1 MKKIKVIVALASASL
16 LAACSASS
24 ATPSDSSVAPSVN
37 PSSTAEEAPADVLTK
52 EDAKKKLEEYSAHT
66 QEQTF
71 TMPRKLSY
79 SSQAVMET
87 KGVSS
92 TMLST
97 FDIDLDAKCI
107 FSYASM
113 PLGSIAD
120 MAEEEAEAELT
131 DWTPCYWLWT
141 VKENEEQKYYF
152 AYSSSKTDYSQ
163 AYFCDLDEEAFNE
176 QFKQMNDYLSA
187 EGFEKAYTKLIKD
200 LDNIALPGEKAA
212 ESSKEGS
219 LSEEETL
226 SEETPVEEEQYSYNL
241 KSSSFD
247 ESYLTSGEGNLEV
260 NATMK
265 ASGTYAPAISAEG
278 ENAPIAFTV
287 ENTVKLKVENYL
299 PLSEETILKSSQKKG
314 EKTNVLSAH
323 TTTTYSWGSCNFT
336 APDLS
341 KFPAEP
347 SEAGE

>member
-1 MKKIKVIVALASASL
+1 MKKINTILALASAFL
-16 LAACSASS
+16 LAACSASIGMS
-24 ATPSDSSVAPSVN
+24 
-37 PSSTAEEAPADVLTK
+37 K
-52 EDAKKKLEEYSAHT
+52 EDAKKKLEEYSAHA
-66 QEQTF
+66 QEKTF

-79 SSQAVMET
+79 SSQAVMEGN
-87 KGVSS
+87 GVSS
-92 TMLST
+92 TLLST
-97 FDIDLDAKCI
+97 VDIDLDAKCI

-113 PLGSIAD
+113 PVGSVAGEG
-120 MAEEEAEAELT
+120 AEPGLT
-131 DWTPCYWLWT
+131 EWTPHYWLWT

-163 AYFCDLDEEAFNE
+163 AYFYDLNKEAFDE
-176 QFKQMNDYLSA
+176 QFEQMNDYLSA
-187 EGFEKAYTKLIKD
+187 EGFKKAYTKLIRD
-200 LDNIALPGEKAA
+200 LDNIVLPGEKAD
-212 ESSKEGS
+212 ESS
-219 LSEEETL
+219 EEKIS
-226 SEETPVEEEQYSYNL
+226 SEETPVEEEKYSYNL
-241 KSSSFD
+241 VSNSLD
-247 ESYLTSGEGNLEV
+247 ESYLSSGEGNLEV

-278 ENAPIAFTV
+278 EKNAPIAFNV

-299 PLSEETILKSSQKKG
+299 PLSEETILKSSQKTG

-347 SEAGE
+347 AEAGE

>member
-1 MKKIKVIVALASASL
+1 MKKIKAILALASASL
-16 LAACSASS
+16 LVACSASIGMS
-24 ATPSDSSVAPSVN
+24 
-37 PSSTAEEAPADVLTK
+37 K
-52 EDAKKKLEEYSAHT
+52 EDAKKKLEEYSAHV
-66 QEQTF
+66 QEKTF
-71 TMPRKLSY
+71 TTPRKLSY
-79 SSQAVMET
+79 SSQVVMEGN
-87 KGVSS
+87 GVSS
-92 TMLST
+92 TLLGT

-113 PLGSIAD
+113 PVAATGED
-120 MAEEEAEAELT
+120 GAEGELT
-131 DWTPCYWLWT
+131 EWTPHYWLWT

-163 AYFCDLDEEAFNE
+163 AYFYDLDEEAFNE
-176 QFKQMNDYLSA
+176 QFKQMNDYISA
-187 EGFEKAYTKLIKD
+187 EGFEKVYTKLIKD
-200 LDNIALPGEKAA
+200 LDNIALPGEKAD
-212 ESSKEGS
+212 ESSEEGS

-226 SEETPVEEEQYSYNL
+226 SEEAPVEEEQYSYNL

-265 ASGTYAPAISAEG
+265 VSGTYAPAISAEG
-278 ENAPIAFTV
+278 EENAPIAFDA
-287 ENTVKLKVENYL
+287 ENTVKFKLENYL
-299 PLSEETILKSSQKKG
+299 PLREETILKSSQKMG
-314 EKTNVLSAH
+314 EKTNALSAH
-323 TTTTYSWGSCNFT
+323 TTITYSWGSCNFA

>member
-16 LAACSASS
+16 LAACSASIGMS
-24 ATPSDSSVAPSVN
+24 
-37 PSSTAEEAPADVLTK
+37 K
-52 EDAKKKLEEYSAHT
+52 QDAKKKLEEYSAHA
-66 QEQTF
+66 QEKTF

-92 TMLST
+92 TFLST

-120 MAEEEAEAELT
+120 MDEEGAEAGLT
-131 DWTPCYWLWT
+131 DWTAYYWLWT
-141 VKENEEQKYYF
+141 AKENEEQKYYF

-163 AYFCDLDEEAFNE
+163 AYFYDIDEETFNE
-176 QFKQMNDYLSA
+176 QFERMNEYLNA
-187 EGFEKAYTKLIKD
+187 EGLKNAYTKLIKD
-200 LDNIALPGEKAA
+200 LDNIALPGEKAN
-212 ESSKEGS
+212 ES
-219 LSEEETL
+219 SEEETP
-226 SEETPVEEEQYSYNL
+226 SEETPVEEEEYSYNL
-241 KSSSFD
+241 ESSSLD
-247 ESYLTSGEGNLEV
+247 ESYLSSGDGNLEV

-265 ASGTYAPAISAEG
+265 AKGTYAPLASEEG
-278 ENAPIAFTV
+278 EEIVPIAFDA
-287 ENTVKLKVENYL
+287 ENTVKFKVENYL
-299 PLSEETILKSSQKKG
+299 PLTEETILKSSQKMG
-314 EKTNVLSAH
+314 EKTNDLSAH

-341 KFPAEP
+341 KFPAES
-347 SEAGE
+347 SEADE